1 MRTLMSCT
9 SNRVYT
15 DFIADPVCLRGLS
28 IIFAVNTFGSYY
40 LSRALI
46 RSWLGLHLSV
56 NSASDD
62 PIDIASMRNIDLKKQ
77 ILFVSSI

>member
-28 IIFAVNTFGSYY
+28 IIFAVNTFGSHY

-56 NSASDD
+56 NSASD